1 MEVDRPDLDAAA
13 AEGLVAADKAQALWD
28 FLAARRA
35 DRPAVPSPVPVSAPQ
50 QATPASHAEAP
61 RFRFT
66 HVLYYLGGM
75 IAIGAMSL
83 FLTLGWEQLGPW
95 GMLAIVLAYA
105 AALGWLTGRLL
116 PRWPI
121 PAGIMATL
129 IVVLTPLAVYAV
141 QTGLGLWP
149 DDGPVRDYHRII
161 DWRWLLM
168 EGATLAVG
176 AALLWRWRLPFL
188 VLPVAVTLWYLSM
201 DIVPML
207 VLQAQGA
214 LLEEGASPE
223 ALDAAWEARWQL
235 AKTISLLFG
244 LGMVALAFWIDL
256 RTRRSP
262 DFGFWL
268 YVFGTLAFWG
278 ALTAMDSDSEWARL
292 GYAGINV
299 AMILLG
305 AILGRRVFAIFGG
318 LGLAFYLGDL
328 AMRVFADSL
337 LFPLALSAI
346 GLAIVG
352 LGILWQRQE
361 ARLTDRLRA
370 PLPAALRELLARAD

>member
-1 MEVDRPDLDAAA
+1 M
-13 AEGLVAADKAQALWD
+13 
-28 FLAARRA
+28 
-35 DRPAVPSPVPVSAPQ
+35 
-50 QATPASHAEAP
+50 
-61 RFRFT
+61 
-66 HVLYYLGGM
+66 
-75 IAIGAMSL
+75 
-83 FLTLGWEQLGPW
+83 
-95 GMLAIVLAYA
+95 
-105 AALGWLTGRLL
+105 
-116 PRWPI
+116 
-121 PAGIMATL
+121 
-129 IVVLTPLAVYAV
+129 
-141 QTGLGLWP
+141 
-149 DDGPVRDYHRII
+149 
-161 DWRWLLM
+161 
-168 EGATLAVG
+168 
-176 AALLWRWRLPFL
+176 
-188 VLPVAVTLWYLSM
+188 
-201 DIVPML
+201 
-207 VLQAQGA
+207 
-214 LLEEGASPE
+214 
-223 ALDAAWEARWQL
+223 AWEARWQL

-244 LGMVALAFWIDL
+244 LGMVALAFWLDL

-305 AILGRRVFAIFGG
+305 AILGRRVFAVFGG

-328 AMRVFADSL
+328 ALRVFADSL

-352 LGILWQRQE
+352 LGILWQRHE